1 MGHPVTA
8 WGQRGTDTHSSSR
21 QQQDSSRSESKKLRE
36 NRKESIMMGM
46 AKQMGGEM
54 LKGALGGKKDHGGQG
69 GGAGVSD
76 KELLKEAL
84 KVAKTK
90 DLKQIDPKVLDYA
103 AMRLQ
108 AGFRGWQTRQQMKSG
123 H

>member
-1 MGHPVTA
+1 MGTA
-8 WGQRGTDTHSSSR
+8 CGQRGTDTHSSSR

-54 LKGALGGKKDHGGQG
+54 LKGALGGEGGQGGQG

-103 AMRLQ
+103 ATRLQ